1 MLIITNNKSDSNV
14 RVQYVIHKYIACFT
28 LAVFDLEKL
37 QILTVNVH
45 HFKVIIHNNC
55 CLFNELYFFKGQN
68 STRRQSNYRRCCDIN
83 IYFVLIWN
91 NKTFFSTGLYLL

>member
-1 MLIITNNKSDSNV
+1 MHKYTLLMLSHHAYNEANNKYDSNV
-14 RVQYVIHKYIACFT
+14 GVQYVIHKYIACFT

-45 HFKVIIHNNC
+45 NFKVRIHNNC

-68 STRRQSNYRRCCDIN
+68 STRRLRAIIGDVVI
-83 IYFVLIWN
+83 
-91 NKTFFSTGLYLL
+91 